1 MTLLQE
7 IALILLT
14 AVALVTWLWVK
25 EQESKDE

>member
-7 IALILLT
+7 IALIALA
-14 AVALVTWLWVK
+14 AVSLVLWLWVK